1 VDPADYGTQHIFFDD
16 SAYEGEACQVDV
28 VDAVSGSKLEYK
40 NVIGKYVV
48 KVEPQRAIMEADY
61 FVKLIDAAEQKRS
74 EEIERVEMGGTEEET
89 LLKKAGSGKE
99 WEKLQAA
106 SNEEYLMRTVLPVLY
121 QGMKV
126 VDLERPEAPLEYL
139 ALYLLKHQD
148 QVKLPQ
154 KPQKQ
159 Q

>member
-1 VDPADYGTQHIFFDD
+1 MIYKDTIDQYIQILETLKKRSAMAIHDDRAAQASQKGGKLLLVDPADYGTQHIFFDD

-89 LLKKAGSGKE
+89 LHKKAGSGKE
-99 WEKLQAA
+99 WEKL
-106 SNEEYLMRTVLPVLY
+106 
-121 QGMKV
+121 
-126 VDLERPEAPLEYL
+126 
-139 ALYLLKHQD
+139 
-148 QVKLPQ
+148 
-154 KPQKQ
+154 
-159 Q
+159 

>member
-1 VDPADYGTQHIFFDD
+1 
-16 SAYEGEACQVDV
+16 
-28 VDAVSGSKLEYK
+28 
-40 NVIGKYVV
+40 
-48 KVEPQRAIMEADY
+48 MEADY
-61 FVKLIDAAEQKRS
+61 FVKLIDAAEQRRS
-74 EEIERVEMGGTEEET
+74 EEIERVEMGGSEEEPSH
-89 LLKKAGSGKE
+89 KKTSGAKE
-99 WEKLQAA
+99 WEKLQTS

-154 KPQKQ
+154 KP
-159 Q
+159 